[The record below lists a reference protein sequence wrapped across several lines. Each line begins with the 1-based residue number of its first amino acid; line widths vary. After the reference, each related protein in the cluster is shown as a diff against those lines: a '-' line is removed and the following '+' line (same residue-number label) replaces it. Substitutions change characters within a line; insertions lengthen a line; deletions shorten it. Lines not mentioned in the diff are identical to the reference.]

1 MSPEQ
6 LLEQTVKQMADHPDK
21 VSVESHVT
29 SSTAVFDI
37 RVDDSDVGKVLG
49 KRGSHADA
57 LRIVFG
63 AIYGKHGKRLLLQVI
78 DPRR

>member
-6 LLEQTVKQMADHPDK
+6 LLEHTVRQMTDLPDQ
-21 VSVESHVT
+21 VEIESHVT

-37 RVDDSDVGKVLG
+37 RVADSDVGKVLG
-49 KRGSHADA
+49 KGGAHVDA
-57 LRIVFG
+57 LRLVFG
-63 AIYGKHGKRLLLQVI
+63 AIYGKHKKRLLLHVI